1 MKRKQSV
8 KRGPILK
15 RCRRKVLSPT
25 FFAHP
30 TSFPST
36 CDSLLLSSRYALDR
50 RRTNSEET
58 PKRCAQLHGDSA
70 LKPLIC
76 ISSFSPSTAPPPGR
90 SLPVQTEC
98 SARMDPTLTSPDIS

>member
-58 PKRCAQLHGDSA
+58 LKRCAQLDGDSA
-70 LKPLIC
+70 LKPVIS
-76 ISSFSPSTAPPPGR
+76 ISSFSKTASAPDGV
-90 SLPVQTEC
+90 SLPVRTAC
-98 SARMDPTLTSPDIS
+98 SALIYPLLASQS